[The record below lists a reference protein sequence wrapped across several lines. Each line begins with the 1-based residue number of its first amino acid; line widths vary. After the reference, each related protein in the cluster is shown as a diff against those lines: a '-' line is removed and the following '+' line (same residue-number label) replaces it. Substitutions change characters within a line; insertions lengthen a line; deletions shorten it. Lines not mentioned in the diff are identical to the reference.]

1 MNRIVQASERE
12 RKAIFTEASA
22 IIKIPVEMIEKDFW
36 VCWTLSRL
44 FSSPEL
50 KKSLR
55 FKGGTS
61 LSKVYGV
68 IDRFSE
74 DIDLILDWRHITVDD
89 PMADRSATR
98 QDAFN
103 KKLEEKA
110 GRFISHEFKEK
121 VAVALGDRCAVYFH
135 ANNLHVLHVQYPG
148 VFPNNYLA
156 PNIQLEIG
164 PLAAW
169 MPHDSFPVSSY
180 VAQAFRVLEMNP
192 FLVPTIL
199 AERTFWEKVTI
210 LHHEHHRPATSVVP
224 ARYSRHYYDLFKLA
238 QSSIKDSALAQ
249 TELLTAVVDFKKK
262 FYPRGWARYD
272 LAHRGSIQLLPST
285 DGQKMLA
292 GDYKAMRRMIY
303 GEYPAWST
311 IIATLAD
318 LEREINTI

>member
-1 MNRIVQASERE
+1 MDRIVQASERE
-12 RKAIFTEASA
+12 RKAIFTETSA
-22 IIKIPVEMIEKDFW
+22 IIKTPVEMIEKDFW

-103 KKLEEKA
+103 RKLEEKA

-238 QSSIKDSALAQ
+238 QSSIKDGCS
-249 TELLTAVVDFKKK
+249 
-262 FYPRGWARYD
+262 
-272 LAHRGSIQLLPST
+272 S
-285 DGQKMLA
+285 QK
-292 GDYKAMRRMIY
+292 
-303 GEYPAWST
+303 
-311 IIATLAD
+311 
-318 LEREINTI
+318 